1 MLGDQLSALALPW
14 LVLKMTGDAFAT
26 GIVIAMMGVP
36 RAIFILI
43 GGALVDRYSPKVVLM
58 LSKYANIILLG
69 LLSLMVLGDHLSLSI
84 VYTLALGI
92 GLASAF
98 SIPSGTAL
106 LPHVIAPG
114 KLQMA
119 NGVLMGTRQLTS
131 LAGPLLAGLLIA
143 LAGKDATQSVIDAR
157 GLGLAF
163 AFDCLSF
170 IVSAWTLSKV
180 RPLQVTA
187 ARSKQGILDAVG
199 AGLATVWRDRDMRT
213 CFSYWTIVIF
223 CIGGLTQVAL
233 PVLASTR
240 LGGAAALGLLMGA
253 HGAGALIG
261 MVATGV
267 IGQRRLGNLGRT
279 MLSIDVIVAVLLM
292 PMGLITAA
300 WQGALLMLA
309 VGALAGFM
317 QVAIFTWLQR
327 RVPSAMLGRAMSIFM
342 FIFMGLAP
350 LSALSTGWLI
360 RHVSLAQLFAGS
372 GCFLLGVAALTFV
385 LTPMRHVSDTP
396 APVVAD

>member
-1 MLGDQLSALALPW
+1 MPDVKTDRAALMRDTNFRWLLGGSVISMLGDQLSALALPW

-26 GIVIAMMGVP
+26 GLVIAMMGVP

-58 LSKYANIILLG
+58 LSKYANVVLLG

-119 NGVLMGTRQLTS
+119 NGVMMGTRQLTL

-180 RPLQVTA
+180 RSLQVTA
-187 ARSKQGILDAVG
+187 APSKQGILEAVG

-213 CFSYWTIVIF
+213 CFSYWAIVIF

-233 PVLASTR
+233 PVLASTLISVR
-240 LGGAAALGLLMGA
+240 LEP
-253 HGAGALIG
+253 
-261 MVATGV
+261 
-267 IGQRRLGNLGRT
+267 R
-279 MLSIDVIVAVLLM
+279 S
-292 PMGLITAA
+292 
-300 WQGALLMLA
+300 
-309 VGALAGFM
+309 
-317 QVAIFTWLQR
+317 
-327 RVPSAMLGRAMSIFM
+327 SCKSRAMRERSSRT
-342 FIFMGLAP
+342 A
-350 LSALSTGWLI
+350 
-360 RHVSLAQLFAGS
+360 
-372 GCFLLGVAALTFV
+372 C
-385 LTPMRHVSDTP
+385 
-396 APVVAD
+396 